1 MPYNLVEAGAA
12 TGKGKSTILKAIKR
26 GAISATRD
34 TNGGWLIEPAELHRV
49 YRPVSPGMSHDTSD
63 NHLGHRDTAEMR
75 ELRARLDDAQE
86 TIRDLRHRLDA
97 EAEERRRLT
106 ALLADRTNP
115 TRWRWRRG

>member
-49 YRPVSPGMSHDTSD
+49 YPPKSAGVAHDTSG
-63 NHLGHRDTAEMR
+63 NPAGPQDTAELR
-75 ELRARLDDAQE
+75 ELRARLADKDAV
-86 TIRDLRHRLDA
+86 IDDLRRRLDS
-97 EAEERRRLT
+97 ETEERRRLT
-106 ALLADRTNP
+106 AVL
-115 TRWRWRRG
+115 